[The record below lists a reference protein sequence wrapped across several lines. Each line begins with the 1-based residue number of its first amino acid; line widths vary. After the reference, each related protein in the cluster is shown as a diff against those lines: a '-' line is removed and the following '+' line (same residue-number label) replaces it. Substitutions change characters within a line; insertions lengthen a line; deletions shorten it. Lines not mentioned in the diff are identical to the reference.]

1 MVFIQSNKILRV
13 TIKRN
18 QFSNSVTHPPT
29 PLQLQVNSPFSRC
42 KSVNDFG
49 RVFDQFI
56 GASGDMIQKQYETAS
71 QCTHR
76 RAYYKR
82 APAVMSSRVAAACS
96 VSRCHSTASPRCP
109 STAQLC
115 RSVIGDWREFTLQ
128 SSRGAL

>member
-29 PLQLQVNSPFSRC
+29 PLQLQVKSPFSRC

-82 APAVMSSRVAAACS
+82 APAVICHH
-96 VSRCHSTASPRCP
+96 VSRQLALSVGVVAPRRP

-115 RSVIGDWREFTLQ
+115 RSVVGDWREFTLQ